1 MKKVVPHLSSALVI
15 LTIFS
20 IGFFLLYTLNIAYI
34 IDENQKIAS
43 GFISTN
49 AISFEITQDVPL
61 SYSDV
66 VDAIQHQCF
75 LFQRKGTNMEE
86 FYIFCYSGN
95 LDLNLLSGRQ
105 LSPNDLS
112 TDVPLYI
119 CGSQKEKDIPNSN
132 VSYGIKIGTIGLN
145 FPSLLDYLCIT
156 LPPVSDRLQ
165 LEKGT
170 WIIDG
175 NGNTKKSYAEL
186 LKLLDKDII
195 QPIPTQINGTYRRE
209 DANLTLQSILFA
221 AVLCSL
227 FAFLILTYY
236 WIQRRSNLISVAI
249 LLGMR
254 QGHVALILSRKF
266 IPLVLTGLL
275 IGILCYWSLVSAKK
289 FICIDSILIVFAITL
304 VLLVILYLLMLA
316 GLLHARKKGV
326 LSRGN

>member
-1 MKKVVPHLSSALVI
+1 MKKVVPHLPSALVI

-20 IGFFLLYTLNIAYI
+20 IGFFLLYTLNVAYI

-43 GFISTN
+43 GFISAN

-66 VDAIQHQCF
+66 VNAIQPQCF
-75 LFQRKGTNMEE
+75 LFRREGINLEE
-86 FYIFCYSGN
+86 FYIFCYSGDLN
-95 LDLNLLSGRQ
+95 LNLLSGRQ
-105 LSPNDLS
+105 FTRNDLS

-119 CGSQKEKDIPNSN
+119 CGSQEEKDLLNSD
-132 VSYGIKIGTIGLN
+132 VGYGIKVGTIGLN
-145 FPSLLDYLCIT
+145 SPSLLDYLRIT
-156 LPPVSDRLQ
+156 LPSVSDRQQ

-175 NGNTKKSYAEL
+175 NGNTKKSYTEL
-186 LKLLDKDII
+186 LKLLDKDKV
-195 QPIPTQINGTYRRE
+195 QRIPTQITGTYRRE
-209 DANLTLQSILFA
+209 DVNLTLQTILIA

-227 FAFLILTYY
+227 FAFLTLTYY
-236 WIQRRSNLISVAI
+236 WIQCRSNLISVAI

-254 QGHVALILSRKF
+254 QRHVILILSRKF
-266 IPLVLTGLL
+266 IPLVCIGLL
-275 IGILCYWSLVSAKK
+275 LGMFCCWPLMGENKIIA
-289 FICIDSILIVFAITL
+289 IDSILIVFAITL

>member
-1 MKKVVPHLSSALVI
+1 MKKVVSHLPSALVI

-20 IGFFLLYTLNIAYI
+20 IGFFLLYTLNVAYI

-43 GFISTN
+43 GFISAN

-61 SYSDV
+61 SYSDL
-66 VDAIQHQCF
+66 VDAIQPQCF
-75 LFQRKGTNMEE
+75 LFQRKGINMEE

-95 LDLNLLSGRQ
+95 LNLHLLSGRQ
-105 LSPNDLS
+105 FSRNDLS

-119 CGSQKEKDIPNSN
+119 CGSQEEKDISNSD

-145 FPSLLDYLCIT
+145 SPSLLDYLRIT
-156 LPPVSDRLQ
+156 LPSVSDRQQ

-170 WIIDG
+170 WVIDG
-175 NGNTKKSYAEL
+175 NGNTKKSYEEL
-186 LKLLDKDII
+186 LKLLDEDIV
-195 QPIPTQINGTYRRE
+195 QPIPTLITSTYRRA
-209 DANLTLQSILFA
+209 DANLTLQTILIA
-221 AVLCSL
+221 AILCSL

-254 QGHVALILSRKF
+254 QGHVILILSRKF
-266 IPLVLTGLL
+266 IPLVCIGLL
-275 IGILCYWSLVSAKK
+275 IGMLCCWSFVSAKK
-289 FICIDSILIVFAITL
+289 IICIDSILIVFAITL

-316 GLLHARKKGV
+316 GLLQARKEGV